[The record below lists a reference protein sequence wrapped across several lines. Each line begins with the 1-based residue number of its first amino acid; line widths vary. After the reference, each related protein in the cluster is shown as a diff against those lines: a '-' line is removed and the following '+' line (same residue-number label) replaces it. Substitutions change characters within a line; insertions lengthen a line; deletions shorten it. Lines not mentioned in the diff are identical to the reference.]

1 MALSTAMRT
10 SCVETVAYAHMDVGS
25 KMCVRPRLYY
35 DHAST
40 FEELAEIFDHG
51 FSRTTHRVDDQEGVP
66 PQAVVGNAR
75 KCKSQCSGPPEFRK
89 YQGED
94 VIARCEARCVDAGLR
109 LKALREQPDAYL
121 RDEWYRNWWLADTHA
136 DVGAVVEQITMH
148 LGCDATPAWG

>member
-1 MALSTAMRT
+1 
-10 SCVETVAYAHMDVGS
+10 MDVGL

-75 KCKSQCSGPPEFRK
+75 KCKSQCSGPPEFRIYIGFPTIK
-89 YQGED
+89 QCQD
-94 VIARCEARCVDAGLR
+94 RCDAFALR
-109 LKALREQPDAYL
+109 LSKLETAPDAYFKP
-121 RDEWYRNWWLADTHA
+121 EWYKNWWLGDAEA
-136 DVGAVVEQITMH
+136 DVPAVVALVSEH
-148 LGCDATPAWG
+148 LGCA